1 MDGSNRLEESL
12 ECFAGRGPE
21 FRGGLSNHGPM
32 AVEALAQM
40 GQDEA
45 LLPWAARYR
54 QRLDVAPSSRFPIG
68 EADWPE
74 ALGDM
79 RRVGDWTVFFV
90 RELATAPF
98 REVARRWVPRL
109 LPGLMAA
116 ATHGPIRTFHALRAL
131 EQQLTELRVDELA
144 QALGYWA
151 ARYQTLPGD
160 PRPRGGQEMTAAAGQ
175 LARLASV
182 ERGQGLIFER
192 MKVLEERPDFPAL
205 VASVAPV
212 ADIQGAFSALTKTGA
227 QAYLANASHAPIALV
242 HAVTAPAAVRG
253 MLPLLSPS
261 QQRVALAYAWQA
273 VAGLIATNAP
283 AGVSEAASSQPVRTN
298 QELISQA
305 VASGDEHAIK
315 LTEAA
320 LRENALTPAS
330 VYLLAAADAGVR
342 LACA

>member
-1 MDGSNRLEESL
+1 MDGADTLEESL
-12 ECFAGRGPE
+12 ECFVGRGPE

-40 GQDEA
+40 GQGEA

-54 QRLDVAPSSRFPIG
+54 ERLDVAPPSRFPIG
-68 EADWPE
+68 GADWRE

-79 RRVGDWTVFFV
+79 RRVGDWTVFFD
-90 RELATAPF
+90 RELTQAPF
-98 REVARRWVPRL
+98 LEVARLWVPRL

-131 EQQLTELRVDELA
+131 EQQVTELRVHELA

-160 PRPRGGQEMTAAAGQ
+160 PSPVGGQEMETAAGE
-175 LARLASV
+175 LARLAWA

-192 MKVLEERPDFPAL
+192 MRALEDRPEFSTL
-205 VASVAPV
+205 VASVTPV
-212 ADIQGAFSALTKTGA
+212 ADIQGAFSALTRIGA
-227 QAYLANASHAPIALV
+227 RAYLANASHAPIALV

-283 AGVSEAASSQPVRTN
+283 AGLSGPGTSQPAGTDE
-298 QELISQA
+298 ELINQT
-305 VASGDEHAIK
+305 VVSGDEHAIK

-320 LRENALTPAS
+320 LRENALTPDSA
-330 VYLLAAADAGVR
+330 YLLAAADAGVR
-342 LACA
+342 LAPA